1 MKLTLLRRLFH
12 FSGIVIPVTYLL
24 LGRGAAL
31 ALTAAA
37 LVLLTIVDVL
47 RIATSFDS
55 PFLRRHLKEKEM
67 KKPTASLLYMVSCL
81 LVILL
86 FGKLTAVAS
95 IFVLAVSDPLSSII
109 GSRWGKRRLL
119 GKSAEGTVSFFLS
132 SVFILACF
140 SFKIPALFAAAGAAT
155 LAEFF
160 SSPFVDDNLTI
171 PIVTALVLAIFAR

>member
-1 MKLTLLRRLFH
+1 MKLSLLRRLFH
-12 FSGIVIPVTYLL
+12 FSGIVIPVAYLL
-24 LGRGAAL
+24 FGRGAAL
-31 ALTAAA
+31 VLTTAV
-37 LVLLTIVDVL
+37 LVLVTTIDFL

-109 GSRWGKRRLL
+109 GSRWGTRRIL
-119 GKSAEGTVSFFLS
+119 GKSAEGTASFFFSSILILS
-132 SVFILACF
+132 CF
-140 SFKIPALFAAAGAAT
+140 SFRVPALFAAAGAAT
-155 LAEFF
+155 LAEFL
-160 SSPFVDDNLTI
+160 SSPFIDDNLTI
-171 PIVTALVLAIFAR
+171 PLVTALVLTILAR